1 MFSSNENYQQ
11 SVDKSTVR
19 ISDPSMISSQFSSMK
34 LSDVSSSGFDLVVP
48 GHDAEFDIIDSLDY
62 DDVDTGLFDQEIM
75 HQRREGFV
83 QELHQTETMYVSI
96 LQLVEDLYLSP
107 LRKNAKQST
116 FSFLGNKKSPIT
128 EREKAWLFC
137 NIDDVLNVHKEILKS
152 LKERLNIW
160 GPTQILSDV
169 ILTWFPKIQK
179 VYHIYLDNYSTMT
192 STFERLGRYQPFKK
206 FSESAE
212 KNLEKGTTLLDLLRA
227 PVTCIV
233 RYTKLLTALA
243 DSTAT
248 MHPDYTGLM
257 QCKQRVQGLL
267 EEFRPRVVD
276 ARNVDQVYE
285 IHTCM
290 TDRPFGIRAE
300 RRLYLQDNFF
310 QINKTSVEDRAYF
323 LFSDMLVFA
332 KRKSS
337 SSLLYKGH
345 IILERAKVRLL
356 SKEEATGENHCIE
369 IISSFQGVDSL
380 NTTFM
385 ASPTAHIMKT
395 SSENEQLKWKY
406 YLESIVAKIDQMA
419 MQQKVNGGKL
429 TPPNSVRRPG
439 TSLSNE
445 STSSV
450 TL

>member
-83 QELHQTETMYVSI
+83 QELHQTETI
-96 LQLVEDLYLSP
+96 
-107 LRKNAKQST
+107 
-116 FSFLGNKKSPIT
+116 
-128 EREKAWLFC
+128 
-137 NIDDVLNVHKEILKS
+137 
-152 LKERLNIW
+152 LNIW

-290 TDRPFGIRAE
+290 ADRPFGIRAE

-429 TPPNSVRRPG
+429 TPPNSVRRSG

>member
-1 MFSSNENYQQ
+1 
-11 SVDKSTVR
+11 
-19 ISDPSMISSQFSSMK
+19 
-34 LSDVSSSGFDLVVP
+34 
-48 GHDAEFDIIDSLDY
+48 
-62 DDVDTGLFDQEIM
+62 
-75 HQRREGFV
+75 
-83 QELHQTETMYVSI
+83 
-96 LQLVEDLYLSP
+96 
-107 LRKNAKQST
+107 
-116 FSFLGNKKSPIT
+116 
-128 EREKAWLFC
+128 
-137 NIDDVLNVHKEILKS
+137 
-152 LKERLNIW
+152 
-160 GPTQILSDV
+160 
-169 ILTWFPKIQK
+169 
-179 VYHIYLDNYSTMT
+179 MT

-257 QCKQRVQGLL
+257 QCKQRVQSLL

-285 IHTCM
+285 IHTSM

-310 QINKTSVEDRAYF
+310 QINKTSIEDRAYF

-345 IILERAKVRLL
+345 IILERAKIRLL
-356 SKEEATGENHCIE
+356 SKEEVTGENHCIE

-445 STSSV
+445 SASSV

>member
-96 LQLVEDLYLSP
+96 LQLVEDLYLLP

-152 LKERLNIW
+152 LKER
-160 GPTQILSDV
+160 
-169 ILTWFPKIQK
+169 
-179 VYHIYLDNYSTMT
+179 TMT

-290 TDRPFGIRAE
+290 ADRPFGIRAE

>member
-83 QELHQTETMYVSI
+83 QELHQTETI
-96 LQLVEDLYLSP
+96 
-107 LRKNAKQST
+107 
-116 FSFLGNKKSPIT
+116 
-128 EREKAWLFC
+128 
-137 NIDDVLNVHKEILKS
+137 
-152 LKERLNIW
+152 LNIW

-290 TDRPFGIRAE
+290 ADRPFGIRAE